1 MFGCVEMVFRR
12 SFFSSLGCRRGF
24 AHKTPPVCPFFFAL
38 VGKLF
43 VTLHLHF
50 LLKSSSASKYRTMN
64 IKQIISSALLAAM
77 LLAAWATQ
85 AQTMKR
91 PPALRPGDR
100 VAIISPASSPDKK
113 WTYGGAEVLRS
124 WGLVP
129 VFGKNVL
136 KHNGN
141 FAGTI
146 EQRLADLEWAF
157 TADSIKGIMCSRG
170 GYGSIQELLR
180 ADTALFRNNPKWII
194 GYSDITAVHG
204 CMNRQGVMS
213 IHAHML
219 EHLNRSQGADEC
231 DAHLR
236 DILFGKMPT
245 YQLPPNIYN
254 RHGNA
259 EGRLVGGNLSL
270 LTSISGS
277 PFDLLHPTDSV
288 PLILFL
294 EDVDE
299 NLEHLNRMFYQII
312 ASGVMKQ
319 VKGVILGD
327 FSGYKP
333 TLDFDTV
340 EDMFRSILRDFDIPV
355 SFQFPCGHTRRN
367 FPMIEGATVR
377 LTVDSS
383 GTTLQFVDDAQAST
397 SCN

>member
-1 MFGCVEMVFRR
+1 
-12 SFFSSLGCRRGF
+12 
-24 AHKTPPVCPFFFAL
+24 
-38 VGKLF
+38 
-43 VTLHLHF
+43 
-50 LLKSSSASKYRTMN
+50 MN

-299 NLEHLNRMFYQII
+299 NL
-312 ASGVMKQ
+312 
-319 VKGVILGD
+319 
-327 FSGYKP
+327 
-333 TLDFDTV
+333 
-340 EDMFRSILRDFDIPV
+340 
-355 SFQFPCGHTRRN
+355 
-367 FPMIEGATVR
+367 
-377 LTVDSS
+377 
-383 GTTLQFVDDAQAST
+383 
-397 SCN
+397 

>member
-1 MFGCVEMVFRR
+1 
-12 SFFSSLGCRRGF
+12 
-24 AHKTPPVCPFFFAL
+24 
-38 VGKLF
+38 
-43 VTLHLHF
+43 
-50 LLKSSSASKYRTMN
+50 MN
-64 IKQIISSALLAAM
+64 IKQIISSALLAAI
-77 LLAAWATQ
+77 LLATWVAQ